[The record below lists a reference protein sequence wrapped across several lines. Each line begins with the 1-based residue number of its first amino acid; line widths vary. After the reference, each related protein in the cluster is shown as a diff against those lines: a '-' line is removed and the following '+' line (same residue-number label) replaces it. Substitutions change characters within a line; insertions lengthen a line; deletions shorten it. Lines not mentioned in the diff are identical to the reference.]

1 MKKVKSIAMCLIVA
15 ITMGLS
21 IYNVIKH
28 FDSFLTF
35 NAFNA
40 LTLIVTVVFAFL
52 FVQQKQDDRRLRDSV
67 VKILESM
74 QSIDTDKFITNKF
87 SEESI
92 TILHQNMRVFN
103 NKLSALESVSK
114 KLNIDSEIKYINE
127 RFQEYKSLID
137 NHNYDYSYLN
147 KSKIDLDNKI
157 TLIDSK
163 ITSAIIKIYNEQWIY
178 TYNKSL
184 LFSRL
189 LFIIFRILK

>member
-1 MKKVKSIAMCLIVA
+1 MKKVKSIDMCLIVA

-163 ITSAIIKIYNEQWIY
+163 ITSAIIKIYNEQ
-178 TYNKSL
+178 
-184 LFSRL
+184 
-189 LFIIFRILK
+189 